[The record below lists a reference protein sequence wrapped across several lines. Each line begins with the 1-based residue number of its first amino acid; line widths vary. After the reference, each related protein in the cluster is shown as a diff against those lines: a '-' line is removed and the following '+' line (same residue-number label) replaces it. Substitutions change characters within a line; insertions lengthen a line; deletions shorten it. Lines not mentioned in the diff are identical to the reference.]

1 MLRSALNQ
9 PHRTLPDRKTCTTGV
24 LVMLSGALWV
34 LQTPAPAAQQTA
46 PQPWMDRSLQPTR
59 RAELLLAAMTLDEK
73 IVMVHGIKGGYVG
86 NVPAN
91 ARLGIPALN
100 LSDGPAGV
108 GNRKT
113 QVTAFPAP
121 ITVGAGWD
129 VGLMQRFGE
138 AMGAEQLG
146 KGTNVQLAPMMNMV
160 RVPQA
165 GRTWEGYGED
175 PFHAAQMAGAAVRGI
190 QSQGVIAT
198 AKHFIAN
205 EQETGRNIASTDVD
219 DRTLVE
225 IYLAPFR
232 ASVLAGA
239 GAVMCSYNKIN
250 GVYACE
256 NAPTQN
262 TVLKGQLNFQ
272 GWIMSDWGATH
283 STVASALNGLDQ
295 EMPGGNF
302 FGDKLAAAVQS
313 GAVPQS
319 RLDDMVRRILTP
331 MFRAGIF
338 DRAPTGSVDA
348 NVQSA
353 AHTQLARD
361 AAAQGI
367 VLLKNA
373 SNALP
378 LNAAQLHS
386 IAVIG
391 AAASTSPVIAGGGS
405 GVVVRPYVITPLQGV
420 TERAGS
426 SVAVRYADG
435 SDAAAAAEL
444 ARQADAAI
452 VVVGLPSSEGRDRPN
467 LSLPAGQDA
476 LVVSVA
482 QANPRTVVAVY
493 IPAQVLMPWAEQ
505 VPAILVGWLPGQEG
519 GNALASV
526 LFGDV
531 NPAGRLPVTIAR
543 NVEDYPA
550 ATPQQFPGVENHVL
564 YSEGLRMGYRHFD
577 TKNISPLFPFGHGL
591 SYTTFAYSNLSISP
605 GSISLPAGAKIAVDV
620 RNTGS
625 RAGAE
630 VVQLYLGFPPETS
643 EPPRQLKGFQ
653 KIVLQPGQTRR
664 VTFTIAPE
672 ELSFW
677 SAGAQNWVAYP
688 GKYQVMVGASS
699 RDIRLTGSVAVA
711 GGPLAGATYQ
721 AETAKLSGGAKI
733 STAHAGYSG
742 AGYVDGYAA
751 QDAAAAFEVM
761 VAAAGRYDVT
771 LRYANANDGQNKAHT
786 LSVYVNGA
794 KACQTSLPA
803 TANGE
808 TWDFKTEALEL
819 NASRNEISYKY
830 DSGDSGNVA
839 IDAVLVGAKPA
850 ARARG
855 PW

>member
-1 MLRSALNQ
+1 
-9 PHRTLPDRKTCTTGV
+9 
-24 LVMLSGALWV
+24 
-34 LQTPAPAAQQTA
+34 
-46 PQPWMDRSLQPTR
+46 MDRSIEPGK
-59 RAELLLAAMTLDEK
+59 RADMLLAAMTLEEK

-86 NVPAN
+86 NVPAI

-121 ITVGAGWD
+121 ITVGAAWD
-129 VGLMQRFGE
+129 VELMKRFGE

-175 PFHAAQMAGAAVRGI
+175 PFHSAQMAGAAVSGI

-205 EQETGRNIASTDVD
+205 EQETARNIESTDVD

-225 IYLAPFR
+225 IYLAPFK

-256 NAPTQN
+256 NASTQN
-262 TVLKGQLNFQ
+262 ILLKGRLDFQ

-283 STVASALNGLDQ
+283 STVASALNGMDQ

-302 FGDKLAAAVQS
+302 FGDKLAAAVNS
-313 GAVPQS
+313 GEVPQS
-319 RLDDMVRRILTP
+319 RLDDMVRRILAS

-338 DRAPTGSVDA
+338 DRAPTGAVDA
-348 NVQSA
+348 NVQSE

-373 SNALP
+373 GNMLP
-378 LNAAQLHS
+378 LDAAKVHS

-391 AAASTSPVIAGGGS
+391 AVASTSPVIAGGGS
-405 GVVVRPYVITPLQGV
+405 GAVVRPYVITPLQGI
-420 TERAGS
+420 TERAGTGIT
-426 SVAVRYADG
+426 VRYADG
-435 SDAAAAAEL
+435 TDAAAAADL

-476 LVVSVA
+476 LVLSVA
-482 QANPRTVVAVY
+482 QANPRTVVAAYV
-493 IPAQVLMPWAEQ
+493 PAQVLMPWADQ
-505 VPAILVGWLPGQEG
+505 VPAILVGWLPGQEAG
-519 GNALASV
+519 HALASV

-531 NPAGRLPVTIAR
+531 NPAGRLPITFAR

-550 ATPQQFPGVENHVL
+550 NTPQQYPGVENHVL
-564 YSEGLRMGYRHFD
+564 YSEGLRVGYRHFD
-577 TKNISPLFPFGHGL
+577 SRNITPLFPFGHGL
-591 SYTTFAYSNLSISP
+591 SYTTFAYSKLRVSP
-605 GSISLPAGAKIAVDV
+605 GSVKLPGGAKVAVDV
-620 RNTGS
+620 KNTGR

-630 VVQLYLGFPPETS
+630 VVQIYLGFPQETS
-643 EPPRQLKGFQ
+643 EPPWQLKGFQ
-653 KIVLQPGQTRR
+653 KVVLKPGQSRTL
-664 VTFTIAPE
+664 TFTITSE
-672 ELSFW
+672 DLSFW
-677 SAGAQNWVAYP
+677 SPGAQNWIVYP
-688 GKYQVMVGASS
+688 GKYQVMAGASS
-699 RDIRLTGSVAVA
+699 RDIRLTSAITVS
-711 GGPLAGATYQ
+711 GGPLAGAIYQ
-721 AETAKLSGGAKI
+721 AEAARLSGGVKAA
-733 STAHAGYSG
+733 TAHEGYRG
-742 AGYVDGYAA
+742 AGYVDGYSA
-751 QDAAAAFEVM
+751 QDASAAFDVK
-761 VAAAGRYDVT
+761 VAAAGRYSVT
-771 LRYANANDGQNKAHT
+771 ARYSNANDGQNKPHT
-786 LSVYVNGA
+786 LTVYVNGA
-794 KACQTSLPA
+794 KACQTRLPA
-803 TANGE
+803 TANWDS
-808 TWDFKTEALEL
+808 WDFMTETLAL
-819 NASRNEISYKY
+819 NAGTNEIAYKF
-830 DSGDSGNVA
+830 DPGDSGSVA
-839 IDAVLVGAKPA
+839 IDMIIVGGRPVK
-850 ARARG
+850 
-855 PW
+855 